1 MGRSWGHFILLPEP
15 PPSGDCPAP
24 TPATTAA
31 PKGWAA
37 VLLEPYTP
45 LLGPAK
51 WWGGGGGGRPPVLR
65 GWSSMKGCLW
75 DAFEPTELAEAGLHR
90 RMRQAGR
97 HSSNWLVRKEFV
109 FLVPSV
115 VRPRCVSAF
124 FHTLSV
130 WLFPWGKLSLNPCLV
145 DRNKRVPSNTGTV
158 PCLGPRKAAAQGQ
171 AQSSGPFR
179 GPELAQRSL
188 GVAPSAIPRLLC
200 TPTLGGRVCAMCH
213 CRT

>member
-1 MGRSWGHFILLPEP
+1 
-15 PPSGDCPAP
+15 
-24 TPATTAA
+24 
-31 PKGWAA
+31 
-37 VLLEPYTP
+37 
-45 LLGPAK
+45 
-51 WWGGGGGGRPPVLR
+51 
-65 GWSSMKGCLW
+65 MKGCSW